1 MELNFF
7 MFDEI
12 SAIITMIILSE
23 ANPDS
28 GGNEMKK
35 IIRNN
40 IINLLYSLH
49 DGAVIGLEA
58 EEDRLLMKF
67 QYGFI
72 KTTEPFEQV
81 NGNIEFERIDWDFS
95 FVYFFEYIDVLC
107 GNAGHFTGRKMSL
120 KEFISQYNNSKFD
133 IMDETYG
140 YNMSKF
146 SGYITDRDSI
156 KECIIEIYHMGD
168 MSYIAE

>member
-1 MELNFF
+1 MY
-7 MFDEI
+7 D
-12 SAIITMIILSE
+12 AILDIIAETILSE
-23 ANPDS
+23 VNTDS

-35 IIRNN
+35 VIRNN
-40 IINLLYSLH
+40 IINLPYSLH

-58 EEDRLLMKF
+58 EEDKLLMKF

-72 KTTEPFEQV
+72 ETIEPFKQIS
-81 NGNIEFERIDWDFS
+81 GNVKFEGIDWDFS
-95 FVYFFEYIDVLC
+95 FVYFFEYQDVLC
-107 GNAGHFTGRKMSL
+107 GNAGHFTGKKMSL
-120 KEFISQYNNSKFD
+120 QEFISQYNNIKFD

-146 SGYITDRDSI
+146 SGYLTDRDSI

-168 MSYIAE
+168 MSYIVE

>member
-1 MELNFF
+1 MY
-7 MFDEI
+7 D
-12 SAIITMIILSE
+12 AILDIIAETILSE
-23 ANPDS
+23 VNTDS

-35 IIRNN
+35 VIRNN
-40 IINLLYSLH
+40 IINLPYSLH

-58 EEDRLLMKF
+58 EEGKLLMKF

-72 KTTEPFEQV
+72 ETIEPFEQIS
-81 NGNIEFERIDWDFS
+81 GNVEFEGIDWDFS
-95 FVYFFEYIDVLC
+95 FVYFFEYQDVLC
-107 GNAGHFTGRKMSL
+107 GNAGHFTGKKMSL
-120 KEFISQYNNSKFD
+120 QEFISQYNNIKFD

-146 SGYITDRDSI
+146 SGYLTDRDSI

-168 MSYIAE
+168 MSYIVE